1 MIRFLY
7 IFFSWVPIIGS
18 IIKAAYIASL
28 VAKLKAMARNWTPSK
43 PDQGSETG
51 EDLDEVL
58 TDEANQMIDG
68 VLEPLNLGLVA
79 TIVRESAVNA
89 VISIMRKR
97 LVGGG

>member
-7 IFFSWVPIIGS
+7 IFFSWVPIIGT

-28 VAKLKAMARNWTPSK
+28 VAKLKARARDWTPSNPK
-43 PDQGSETG
+43 LASETG
-51 EDLDEVL
+51 ENLDEVL

-68 VLEPLNLGLVA
+68 VLEPLNLGLLA
-79 TIVRESAVNA
+79 TVVREGAVNA

>member
-7 IFFSWVPIIGS
+7 IFFSWVPIIGTV
-18 IIKAAYIASL
+18 IKAAYIASL
-28 VAKLKAMARNWTPSK
+28 VARLKARARDWTPSNPK
-43 PDQGSETG
+43 LASETG
-51 EDLDEVL
+51 ENLDKVL
-58 TDEANQMIDG
+58 TDESNQMIDG

-79 TIVRESAVNA
+79 TVVRGSAVNA